1 MVLNP
6 RRRQSLCGKHGKG
19 VDGLFEKVSFQTA
32 FEGND
37 EPQPVCI
44 SMWEYTDH
52 RPLKDGH

>member
-6 RRRQSLCGKHGKG
+6 RRRQSLGGKG